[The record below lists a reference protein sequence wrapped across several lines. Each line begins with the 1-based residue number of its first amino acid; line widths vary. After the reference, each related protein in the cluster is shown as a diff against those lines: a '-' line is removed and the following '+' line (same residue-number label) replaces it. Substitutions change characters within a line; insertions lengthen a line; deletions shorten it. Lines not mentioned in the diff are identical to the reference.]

1 MEYVLKHSEK
11 HTTKYRLT
19 QYFYTALT
27 VGVLFTLCT
36 LCFHIVATKQY
47 DITIEQSLSLN
58 QFYMKLDQLNVDITS
73 YWQDN
78 LSVETGQIFQEF
90 EELDQLVDGLK
101 ARQINEYYS
110 RNIYDI
116 REIMDSYEM
125 LFSSMSIQ
133 MNALNQDK
141 FNTTLLSKVNEIYS
155 EMEEIYE
162 ILYSDFT
169 NLHLTMLENTRQIQ
183 ENLRQKTLVYA
194 ALLGIALILLVF
206 TGIRFA
212 KKLTDQIVQP
222 IHTLTQSAE
231 MILDGKINDFER
243 IPALDRENNE
253 ITILVNAFNTMIEQ
267 IRTYIREIK
276 ENANAKVALHEKE
289 LENLKIS
296 NLLKSSELK
305 ALQMQINPHFLFN
318 TLNMIA
324 QTAYMGDSETT
335 VFLLG
340 KTAELL
346 RYSLDFMGKS
356 VTLARELTMLG
367 NYIYL
372 QEQRFGERIEFE
384 FELDERFHQIQIP
397 CLILQPLVENA
408 ITHGVGSYTKD
419 GKIQI
424 KTVYDEENAQG
435 MISIGDNGLGMM
447 PEKVEELQ
455 KELHSREGQTQKV
468 GLANVYM
475 RLQIFYDNKA
485 QFQISSIPKEWTEIK
500 MILPYK
506 LTERR

>member
-231 MILDGKINDFER
+231 TILDGKINDFER

-296 NLLKSSELK
+296 NLLKRSELK
-305 ALQMQINPHFLFN
+305 ELQM
-318 TLNMIA
+318 
-324 QTAYMGDSETT
+324 
-335 VFLLG
+335 
-340 KTAELL
+340 
-346 RYSLDFMGKS
+346 
-356 VTLARELTMLG
+356 
-367 NYIYL
+367 
-372 QEQRFGERIEFE
+372 
-384 FELDERFHQIQIP
+384 
-397 CLILQPLVENA
+397 
-408 ITHGVGSYTKD
+408 
-419 GKIQI
+419 
-424 KTVYDEENAQG
+424 
-435 MISIGDNGLGMM
+435 
-447 PEKVEELQ
+447 
-455 KELHSREGQTQKV
+455 
-468 GLANVYM
+468 
-475 RLQIFYDNKA
+475 
-485 QFQISSIPKEWTEIK
+485 
-500 MILPYK
+500 
-506 LTERR
+506 